1 MEAHMARFRVPAGKA
16 VDTASAGPAAL
27 SSAASASSAPPA
39 TASSTTASTTAP
51 SSTPPSRAAPP
62 SARGGDSTPAADR
75 IIACE
80 RCRCYKKRCSKTP
93 PACTA
98 CVAAGRPCSLASA
111 VPTSLRGLRARLAWL
126 EQFIERR
133 ALLGDAVMMSQVST
147 GSDLDTMANAALS
160 ASASPSNP
168 SPATTATTATSINAP
183 TSAATTHSPLH
194 IKRSRDDTNDD
205 SSMTG
210 TSPAGTASASA
221 ASPIAKRIRTEPDD
235 VPAPRQSYIPP
246 SLQQTTDPWMRE
258 ALVLVDAYFRDV
270 NRSYPF
276 LDRAWVFDVLE
287 QKGRDVMNTA
297 APSFNGMHGINMNPS
312 SATTS
317 PDRSIDAMMVY
328 LVMAIGRTTLQR
340 TGKLPPDDVVSNF
353 NTPSTPAPTSLDPTA
368 TTPTAAPTSAP
379 DLSAPGNAPVI
390 STPASTPTGSV
401 MNWRPVSYEAVLALC
416 LSEEETTD
424 VVQLLLLLALYSL
437 YNSCGPSTRPIV
449 DMLARQAIRLG
460 LTQRHLADE
469 TLPPSITERNRRIV
483 WCIYVLDGMVC
494 LATGMPAVLDD
505 ATVDLPLPSI
515 TVDEFA
521 SPDRPEHTTT
531 LQAAR
536 QLIDM
541 AKLQHA
547 VLRAVRARQSW
558 TNTGSGTAP
567 VPPSFFSPPT
577 SLSQLAS
584 RGSPAPSDFSS
595 SSLAST
601 HALRTAIEDWYSNGC
616 LLRSHAEADDLRIHV
631 TIPWLAA
638 RYYNI
643 LMLLYFPTSS
653 GHPSPVAPMSAL
665 HLQRARTGSSG
676 RSAGRKGRNSRP
688 PSLSPSLL
696 SLAQKHVQANAV
708 RFQQRQIPLNHL
720 TLCCIFPV
728 LFIFFHHVNAHR
740 PGDPP
745 LEFRPEIDIC
755 ADMMAAY
762 PTQWPQAHR
771 GAAIAK
777 QLGVLVASTSSPT
790 RAWPPTS
797 SDRAWFRSVR
807 LSLDELAQQ
816 VLGRGSAYRLI
827 PEDDEDDDYYEDE
840 DASDDA
846 ARNMAASH
854 RNPYIRPPGQPPMHL
869 SGLPPP
875 QLPSL
880 DGRSMPSSSSRLP
893 PLTSIASVASAASV
907 ASSAPTTPYTDDPAR
922 VFNVGGSL
930 GLTPDQA
937 SPASGDFSFMGF
949 L

>member
-1 MEAHMARFRVPAGKA
+1 M
-16 VDTASAGPAAL
+16 
-27 SSAASASSAPPA
+27 
-39 TASSTTASTTAP
+39 
-51 SSTPPSRAAPP
+51 
-62 SARGGDSTPAADR
+62 
-75 IIACE
+75 
-80 RCRCYKKRCSKTP
+80 
-93 PACTA
+93 
-98 CVAAGRPCSLASA
+98 AAGRPCSLASA

-133 ALLGDAVMMSQVST
+133 ALLGDKVMMSQVST
-147 GSDLDTMANAALS
+147 GSDLDAMANAALS
-160 ASASPSNP
+160 ASASSSNT
-168 SPATTATTATSINAP
+168 SPATTATPGNTATSATP
-183 TSAATTHSPLH
+183 ATSATSAATTHSPLH

-210 TSPAGTASASA
+210 TSPAGTASASASA

-276 LDRAWVFDVLE
+276 LDRAWVFEVLE
-287 QKGRDVMNTA
+287 QKGRDVMKA
-297 APSFNGMHGINMNPS
+297 AMPSAFNGVHGINMNPS
-312 SATTS
+312 STTAS
-317 PDRSIDAMMVY
+317 PDRSIDSMMVY

-340 TGKLPPDDVVSNF
+340 TGKLPPDDVVNSF
-353 NTPSTPAPTSLDPTA
+353 NTPSTPASAGLDPTA
-368 TTPTAAPTSAP
+368 TAPTSAPTSAP
-379 DLSAPGNAPVI
+379 DLSAAGAAPAMPVPT
-390 STPASTPTGSV
+390 SAPTGSI

-424 VVQLLLLLALYSL
+424 IAQLLLLLALYSL
-437 YNSCGPSTRPIV
+437 YNSCAPSTRPIV
-449 DMLARQAIRLG
+449 DMLARQVIRLG

-469 TLPPSITERNRRIV
+469 SLPPSITERNRRIV

-531 LQAAR
+531 LQAVR
-536 QLIDM
+536 QLVDM

-567 VPPSFFSPPT
+567 VPPSSFSPPT

-584 RGSPAPSDFSS
+584 GGSPAPSDFSS

-665 HLQRARTGSSG
+665 HLQKARAGS
-676 RSAGRKGRNSRP
+676 RKGRNPRP

-696 SLAQKHVQANAV
+696 SLAQKHVQANSV

-728 LFIFFHHVNAHR
+728 LFIFFHHINAHR
-740 PGDPP
+740 PGDAP

-755 ADMMAAY
+755 ADMMGAY

-771 GAAIAK
+771 GAAIAR
-777 QLGVLVASTSSPT
+777 QLGMLVASTASPT
-790 RAWPPTS
+790 RTWPPTP
-797 SDRAWFRSVR
+797 SDRSWFRTVR

-827 PEDDEDDDYYEDE
+827 QEDDDEDDYYED
-840 DASDDA
+840 DDA
-846 ARNMAASH
+846 TTADDVARNVAGSS
-854 RNPYIRPPGQPPMHL
+854 RNTFIQPPGQPPIMQQ

-875 QLPSL
+875 QPPSL
-880 DGRSMPSSSSRLP
+880 DGRSMPSSNIRLP
-893 PLTSIASVASAASV
+893 PMASIASAASM
-907 ASSAPTTPYTDDPAR
+907 SLSAPATPYTDDPAR
-922 VFNVGGSL
+922 VFNGGVNL
-930 GLTPDQA
+930 GLPPDQA
-937 SPASGDFSFMGF
+937 SPASGDYSFMGF